1 MLSIRTKDKLLLSV
15 SIASVITGVAYRI
28 LAQQYYGNSS
38 VSSFPFVIAI
48 LLFVFG
54 TIALFMC
61 LRQITHENKRN
72 SMLWAGIY
80 AVLTLIQSVDMY
92 QMQSGYSSDSWS
104 IILRSFGPA
113 VIELFF
119 LLTYLMLSLRKGYF
133 YSFLASLVV
142 IVSISLSIISFIVN
156 WEYIDLVNIVSFLSG
171 LFGWL
176 IYVIGFL
183 PCNEYVELDEED
195 AEKAF
200 FQDAVEK
207 GKQIFS
213 RQKFPRRAKYM
224 CVVFLI
230 VACIFYG
237 AIQIAG
243 NDKEY
248 RDAALSYSMKAYL
261 YNSWVDTYN
270 TIVGIGN
277 VASQYGIG
285 GTSYKDVAEPLAE
298 MRRLEAEMAPL
309 EAIIKPVVDRQNTYS
324 WFSIGAAILSGICLL
339 FCIVIG
345 IMQRKKI
352 RQIYN
357 ASLAYDSYESEPAI
371 PTETESKV
379 SFHFDEGSGL

>member
-1 MLSIRTKDKLLLSV
+1 
-15 SIASVITGVAYRI
+15 
-28 LAQQYYGNSS
+28 
-38 VSSFPFVIAI
+38 
-48 LLFVFG
+48 
-54 TIALFMC
+54 
-61 LRQITHENKRN
+61 
-72 SMLWAGIY
+72 
-80 AVLTLIQSVDMY
+80 
-92 QMQSGYSSDSWS
+92 
-104 IILRSFGPA
+104 
-113 VIELFF
+113 
-119 LLTYLMLSLRKGYF
+119 
-133 YSFLASLVV
+133 
-142 IVSISLSIISFIVN
+142 
-156 WEYIDLVNIVSFLSG
+156 
-171 LFGWL
+171 
-176 IYVIGFL
+176 
-183 PCNEYVELDEED
+183 
-195 AEKAF
+195 
-200 FQDAVEK
+200 
-207 GKQIFS
+207 
-213 RQKFPRRAKYM
+213 M

-345 IMQRKKI
+345 IMQRKKYDKYIMHHLRMI
-352 RQIYN
+352 RTKANQL
-357 ASLAYDSYESEPAI
+357 SRQRP
-371 PTETESKV
+371 KV
-379 SFHFDEGSGL
+379 KFLFILMRGRDYKEGDDLLMRKKTFSCF